1 MTNHLKRQGA
11 TMSVAEKASIGPVTR
26 TEAPKPAIREAVAES
41 LPPAAMF
48 APKEVRQQQVYVQS
62 RSVAAPVQPADEFND
77 IFGRLVADDDDIVG
91 LLAYS
96 IYKQNKVDWLISFKR
111 DEGRSPD
118 PTELKSYITGEKTG
132 RRLATY
138 RHLASATLGG
148 QGPLNANVAPRHAA
162 PPARQTPQ
170 PVSEMQ
176 VRDEAPRVQRPFV
189 ETLTAPP
196 AARGLFG
203 VDSLYVVYGAAILAV
218 FIGLWLTFRGVAPI
232 PSK

>member
-1 MTNHLKRQGA
+1 
-11 TMSVAEKASIGPVTR
+11 MSIAEKANTGTVAR
-26 TEAPKPAIREAVAES
+26 NEAPKPAIRDVAADG

-62 RSVAAPVQPADEFND
+62 RTAAAPAQAADEFND
-77 IFGRLVADDDDIVG
+77 IFGRLVSDDDDIVG

-138 RHLASATLGG
+138 RHLATATLGG
-148 QGPLNANVAPRHAA
+148 QGPLSASPAPRSMA
-162 PPARQTPQ
+162 PPARQAAPAPSDIQERNDPPRSQRAFVDNVLPPPPQ
-170 PVSEMQ
+170 QGV
-176 VRDEAPRVQRPFV
+176 
-189 ETLTAPP
+189 
-196 AARGLFG
+196 FG
-203 VDSLYVVYGAAILAV
+203 INSLYLGYVAAIVAV
-218 FIGLWLTFRGVAPI
+218 FIALWLAFRGVSPVAV
-232 PSK
+232 K